1 MNPKRKIMLVNSIP
15 KYNNNLNSTE
25 KPTLTY
31 IDITEFINL
40 KKNIKSLKIYYNTK
54 LNSTIN
60 YNKSEKNKP
69 LISYIININIS
80 KSNTI
85 ISVVNKKGDLKGY
98 YTAGTL
104 GFKGS
109 QKVKKYTIITILKN
123 FLYNFNFI
131 NNKSVLINFKGIT
144 RDQNLFIKKLKEKVS
159 IKAIH
164 YNNLIPHNGCR
175 PKKLRRK

>member
-1 MNPKRKIMLVNSIP
+1 MNPKRKIMLINSIP

-25 KPTLTY
+25 KTTLTPR
-31 IDITEFINL
+31 DINEFINL
-40 KKNIKSLKIYYNTK
+40 KKDMKSLDIYYNTK
-54 LNSTIN
+54 LDSRIS

-85 ISVVNKKGDLKGY
+85 ISIVNKKGDLKGY

-131 NNKSVLINFKGIT
+131 NNKSVLIIYE
-144 RDQNLFIKKLKEKVS
+144 IK
-159 IKAIH
+159 II
-164 YNNLIPHNGCR
+164 
-175 PKKLRRK
+175 